1 MSRRNIV
8 CVRSSDPKRIA
19 REVVGAARAM
29 QLFPLARASPEKY
42 GRVASIVA
50 KDVLIVMRRLARGEG
65 GEPEEIGR
73 SEREYLQASYV
84 ADLWKRSS

>member
-1 MSRRNIV
+1 
-8 CVRSSDPKRIA
+8 
-19 REVVGAARAM
+19 M